1 METIRRI
8 IGAARGGLFRHIQP
22 GRLLRAAMP
31 EVFPVTAAAALLA
44 AYGMPAGMGSLF
56 GAGGSYALP
65 VLGIAF
71 LCAIWCA
78 GMNIYPAFAGTVLGS
93 LAGGRPQGAAAAVLI
108 LLCTFLQKKRKRL
121 PEGMRYLYTAAVLTV
136 LYPVFGTLTIQG
148 AAGYSADGKLRT
160 KGSLQSHCLR
170 ASPSWHSGNL
180 SFSESARGRWLQL
193 FSVCWRHIRRV
204 LLRFR
209 ARLRLRSGG
218 LWAAAGILFLLQC
231 FAAAHCSA
239 AVCVFSENG
248 E

>member
-56 GAGGSYALP
+56 GVGGSYALP

-93 LAGGRPQGAAAAVLI
+93 FAGGRPRGCGDA
-108 LLCTFLQKKRKRL
+108 
-121 PEGMRYLYTAAVLTV
+121 
-136 LYPVFGTLTIQG
+136 YPALHIFAKEKETPSGRNEIFIHG
-148 AAGYSADGKLRT
+148 GGADGALPGFRNADDT
-160 KGSLQSHCLR
+160 
-170 ASPSWHSGNL
+170 W
-180 SFSESARGRWLQL
+180 RGGVFRG
-193 FSVCWRHIRRV
+193 HM
-204 LLRFR
+204 RFR
-209 ARLRLRSGG
+209 CGGGSDAACARRD
-218 LWAAAGILFLLQC
+218 
-231 FAAAHCSA
+231 
-239 AVCVFSENG
+239 
-248 E
+248 

>member
-8 IGAARGGLFRHIQP
+8 IGAARGGLLRHIQP

-93 LAGGRPQGAAAAVLI
+93 LAGGRPQGAAAAMLI

-121 PEGMRYLYTAAVLTV
+121 PE
-136 LYPVFGTLTIQG
+136 
-148 AAGYSADGKLRT
+148 
-160 KGSLQSHCLR
+160 
-170 ASPSWHSGNL
+170 
-180 SFSESARGRWLQL
+180 
-193 FSVCWRHIRRV
+193 
-204 LLRFR
+204 
-209 ARLRLRSGG
+209 
-218 LWAAAGILFLLQC
+218 
-231 FAAAHCSA
+231 
-239 AVCVFSENG
+239 
-248 E
+248 